1 MVLLVVAVLV
11 LAISHGSSAT
21 WCTCKEGLSEAVL
34 QKTLDYACGA
44 GADCNPIKQNGVCF
58 QPNTV
63 KAHCSYAVNS
73 YYQKKGQAA
82 GSCDFTGTAAFSAYD
97 PSANGCVYPASA
109 TSSAKP
115 TTTPVTTTPTASTP
129 ITTTPT
135 SSATPTTT
143 TSPYT
148 ATPTGI
154 LGGVDPSGIN
164 NDISHGGFRPFK
176 DGCILLPVSWLA
188 IALVAKNLL
197 NW

>member
-63 KAHCSYAVNS
+63 RAHCSYAVNS

-82 GSCDFTGTAAFSAYD
+82 GSCDFAGTAAFSAYD
-97 PSANGCVYPASA
+97 LSISTFLLLLSVLQSRKNRAQDFEFFLLSTDLSVRVRSEPDTISAYFFPNGIKYLQIAINKSNSA
-109 TSSAKP
+109 P
-115 TTTPVTTTPTASTP
+115 TPTPRALHEL
-129 ITTTPT
+129 
-135 SSATPTTT
+135 
-143 TSPYT
+143 PYYC
-148 ATPTGI
+148 I
-154 LGGVDPSGIN
+154 
-164 NDISHGGFRPFK
+164 K
-176 DGCILLPVSWLA
+176 D
-188 IALVAKNLL
+188 
-197 NW
+197 